1 MKEVEYFTFMV
12 PPTIWRKKP
21 YPSSFKLTVNEAAK
35 RHPGATPILNTR
47 EVRSMPDTPDEHA
60 AALFSHFNGYAGAPR
75 TEQDVARSLRE
86 YEDRTRAEK
95 QARRSQA

>member
-21 YPSSFKLTVNEAAK
+21 HPSSFKLTLEEAAE

-47 EVRSMPDTPDEHA
+47 EVRSMPDTAEERA
-60 AALFSHFNGYAGAPR
+60 AALFSHFNGYSAAPR
-75 TEQDVARSLRE
+75 TEEEVAKPLRE
-86 YEDRTRAEK
+86 YEERMRADK